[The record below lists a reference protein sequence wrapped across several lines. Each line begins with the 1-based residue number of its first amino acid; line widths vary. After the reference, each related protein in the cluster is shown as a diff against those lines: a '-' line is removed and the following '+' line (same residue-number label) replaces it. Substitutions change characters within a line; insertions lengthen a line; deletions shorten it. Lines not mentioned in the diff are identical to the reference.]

1 MAGLR
6 RAKDLGCTWV
16 EFDVRLTGD
25 GALVLCHD
33 ARLERTTTGRGRV
46 AAQTLAAIR
55 RHDAGSWFAREF
67 AGEPV
72 PTLDEA
78 LSLARQLDLAVNI
91 EVKADP
97 GRAPATAA
105 AVITDLRRQGGRPP
119 TILVS
124 SFLTPALAAFRDL
137 APEIPRGLLLRVIPR
152 GWRSLMARLGG
163 STINTDHRRLNP
175 RLVREIRA
183 AGYPLLAYTVNDPR
197 RARALFDWGVTSV
210 FSDVPDIILPVSVED
225 PVRRMAAGLHS
236 SDALRQGAIW

>member
-6 RAKDLGCTWV
+6 RARELGCAWV

-33 ARLERTTTGRGRV
+33 ARLDRTTDGHGRV
-46 AAQTLAAIR
+46 AALSLAAIR
-55 RHDAGSWFAREF
+55 GCDAGRWFHPAF
-67 AGEPV
+67 AGELV

-78 LSLARQLDLAVNI
+78 LALARELDLALNI

-105 AVITDLRRQGGRPP
+105 ALIASLRRQGGRSP
-119 TILVS
+119 TVLLS
-124 SFLTPALAAFRDL
+124 SFLAPALAALRDL
-137 APEIPRGLLLRVIPR
+137 APEVPRGLLLRLVPR
-152 GWRSLMARLGG
+152 GWRTLMARFGCATL
-163 STINTDHRRLNP
+163 NTDHRRLKP
-175 RLVREIRA
+175 RLVGEIRA

-210 FSDVPDIILPVSVED
+210 FSDVPDIILPVSAED
-225 PVRRMAAGLHS
+225 PVRRLAVGLHA
-236 SDALRQGAIW
+236 SDQLQQGAIR

>member
-1 MAGLR
+1 LAGLR
-6 RAKDLGCTWV
+6 RAKELACAWV

-33 ARLERTTTGRGRV
+33 ARLERTTTGHGRV

-55 RHDAGSWFAREF
+55 RCDAGSWFHPDF
-67 AGEPV
+67 AGEV
-72 PTLDEA
+72 MPTLDEA
-78 LSLARQLDLAVNI
+78 LALAHELDLAVNI

-105 AVITDLRRQGGRPP
+105 AVITDLRRLCARSP
-119 TILVS
+119 TVLVS
-124 SFLTPALAAFRDL
+124 SFLTPALAALRDI

-152 GWRSLMARLGG
+152 GWRTLAARLGCA
-163 STINTDHRRLNP
+163 TINTDHRRLNP
-175 RLVREIRA
+175 RLVGEIRG

-197 RARALFDWGVTSV
+197 RARALFDWGVSSV
-210 FSDVPDIILPVSVED
+210 FSDVPDIILPVSAED
-225 PVRRMAAGLHS
+225 GVRRMAAGLRS

>member
-6 RAKDLGCTWV
+6 RARELGCAWV

-33 ARLERTTTGRGRV
+33 ARLDRTTDGHGRV
-46 AAQTLAAIR
+46 AALSLAAIR
-55 RHDAGSWFAREF
+55 GCDAGRWFHPAF
-67 AGEPV
+67 AGELV

-78 LSLARQLDLAVNI
+78 LALARELDLALNI

-105 AVITDLRRQGGRPP
+105 ALIASLRRQGGRSP
-119 TILVS
+119 TVLLS
-124 SFLTPALAAFRDL
+124 SFLAPALAALRDL
-137 APEIPRGLLLRVIPR
+137 APEVPRGLLLRLVPR
-152 GWRSLMARLGG
+152 GWRILMARFGCATL
-163 STINTDHRRLNP
+163 NTDHRRLKP
-175 RLVREIRA
+175 RLVGEIRA

-210 FSDVPDIILPVSVED
+210 FSDVPDIILPVSAED
-225 PVRRMAAGLHS
+225 PVRRLAAGLHA
-236 SDALRQGAIW
+236 SDQLQQGAIR

>member
-6 RAKDLGCTWV
+6 RARELGCAWV
-16 EFDVRLTGD
+16 EFDVRLTAD

-33 ARLERTTTGRGRV
+33 ARLERTTTGHGRV

-55 RHDAGSWFAREF
+55 ECDAGSWFHPDF
-67 AGEPV
+67 AGELV

-78 LSLARQLDLAVNI
+78 LALARELDLAVNI

-97 GRAPATAA
+97 GRAPATAV
-105 AVITDLRRQGGRPP
+105 AVLTGLRRLGGRSP
-119 TILVS
+119 TVLVS
-124 SFLTPALAAFRDL
+124 SFLAPALAALRDI

-152 GWRSLMARLGG
+152 GWRVLATRLGCA
-163 STINTDHRRLNP
+163 TINTDHRRLKP
-175 RLVREIRA
+175 RLVGEIRA

-210 FSDVPDIILPVSVED
+210 FSDVPDIILPVSAED
-225 PVRRMAAGLHS
+225 PVRRLAAGLHA
-236 SDALRQGAIW
+236 SDQLQQGAIR